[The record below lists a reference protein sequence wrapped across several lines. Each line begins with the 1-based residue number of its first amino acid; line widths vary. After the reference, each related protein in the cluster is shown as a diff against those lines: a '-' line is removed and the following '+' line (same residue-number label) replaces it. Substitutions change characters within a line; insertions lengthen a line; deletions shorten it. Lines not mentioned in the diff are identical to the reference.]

1 MKVILTQNVDRL
13 GQAGEVK
20 DVATGYARNYL
31 IPKGLA
37 LAATPGTLKQWN
49 AQQKTRAI
57 QEERLAE
64 QASELIERLSTQVL
78 TFEAK
83 AGPTGRLY
91 GSVTTGD
98 IAEALER
105 EFGISVDRRKIL
117 SDPLREVGEHTISVR
132 LASEAVAEVRAVVRA
147 EGAEEGLEAAEGVE
161 PEGEDEAEGSDDLA
175 DDSIPQMDEPE
186 AVAEE

>member
-1 MKVILTQNVDRL
+1 MKVILTQNVERL

-20 DVATGYARNYL
+20 EVATGYARNYL

-37 LAATPGTLKQWN
+37 LAATPGSLKQWN
-49 AQQKTRAI
+49 AQQKAQQV
-57 QEERLAE
+57 QEERLAA
-64 QASELIERLSTQVL
+64 QAGELIRQLSEQVL

-132 LASEAVAEVRAVVRA
+132 LGPEAVAEVRAVVRA
-147 EGAEEGLEAAEGVE
+147 EGAEEDPEAEEGVE
-161 PEGEDEAEGSDDLA
+161 PEGVEETGGTDDLA
-175 DDSIPQMDEPE
+175 DDSAPELDEPE
-186 AVAEE
+186 IGAEE